1 MNDTVS
7 VRWERDGGENIELY
21 YCHNNNVV
29 VYRNDPCFATVK
41 AILDLLPVDEGYCI
55 NPAKD
60 RFIRWYND
68 LPKDMFD
75 TALALEHNEQPVK
88 KT

>member
-1 MNDTVS
+1 MDDDTVS
-7 VRWERDGGENIELY
+7 VRWERDGGEYIEFFY
-21 YCHNNNVV
+21 NRGINVV
-29 VYRNDPCFATVK
+29 VHRNDPRFAVLK
-41 AILDLLPVDEGYCI
+41 AILDLLPIDEGYCI

-75 TALALEHNEQPVK
+75 TALALEQTK
-88 KT
+88 